1 MSADPHR
8 AEPEAAPSR
17 SADMVTALADR
28 LGARVS
34 AATVYGAPVARN
46 GFTVIPVATTQYALG
61 GGTGSDPGK
70 GQEGGGAG
78 GVGRVAPTGYIE
90 VGERGSRFV
99 PIVRP
104 ERMVLLM
111 LAGALGCA
119 ALLGSTRSA
128 SRRRAGRRGPRRTAL
143 GRKLAMRP
151 RR

>member
-1 MSADPHR
+1 MSDPHHADP
-8 AEPEAAPSR
+8 AAGPTR

-28 LGARVS
+28 LGARVG
-34 AATVYGAPVARN
+34 AATVYGAPVERN
-46 GFTVIPVATTQYALG
+46 GFTVIPVATSQYALG

-90 VGERGSRFV
+90 VGEHGTRFV

-119 ALLGSTRSA
+119 AMLGATRPG
-128 SRRRAGRRGPRRTAL
+128 RRRARLRAPRTTAS
-143 GRKLAMRP
+143 GRKLAIGP